1 LNAKNQKEVQTKL
14 TKNLLDMIIL
24 QRLEQKSMHGYQL
37 IVTIKKDFGVYFGPS
52 TVYPLLGLLEKKKL
66 VSSAWDMSNERP
78 RKVFSLTQEGKASLA
93 FTENSLVMLCQ
104 KVNQDTKVQFHVAT
118 PVLTA

>member
-52 TVYPLLGLLEKKKL
+52 TIYPLLGLLEKKKL

-78 RKVFSLTQEGKASLA
+78 RKVFSLTHEGKAALA
-93 FTENSLVMLCQ
+93 FTENSLLMLCQ
-104 KVNQDTKVQFHVAT
+104 NINQDTKVQFHVAR
-118 PVLTA
+118 PILTS